1 MTAFLADC
9 GVVLGAVS
17 GDGSPAVGH
26 EFCVVDAAGG
36 A

>member
-9 GVVLGAVS
+9 GVLGAVS